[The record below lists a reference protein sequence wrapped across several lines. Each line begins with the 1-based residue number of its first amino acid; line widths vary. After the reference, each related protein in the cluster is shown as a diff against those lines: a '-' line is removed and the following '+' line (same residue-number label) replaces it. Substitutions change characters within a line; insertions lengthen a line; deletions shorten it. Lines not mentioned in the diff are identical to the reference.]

1 MESIRK
7 PAINSDIEDAQNS
20 NVSLKDRKL
29 ASYLD
34 INYVVVTY
42 DQSITMKFLKI
53 FRKND
58 QISFLI

>member
-1 MESIRK
+1 MEIIRE

-20 NVSLKDRKL
+20 NVSLKYQKL

>member
-20 NVSLKDRKL
+20 NVSLKNRKL